1 MFQTDF
7 FEGVGMNY
15 KQLLIGVAV
24 SSLLAAC
31 ASTKPVTTGAEQQN
45 TPQPVTSAPEQ
56 TGATNPQPTAVDP
69 LTNLTSPL
77 AQRSVYF
84 DFDSSVVKDDYKATI
99 SAHADY
105 LKSRSDHKVVIQGNT
120 DARGSREY
128 NLALGQRRA
137 ESVKKAMEVLGVPES
152 QLEAV
157 SFGKE
162 KPKATG
168 TTEAD
173 YAQNRRDDIVY
184 DTDSK

>member
-1 MFQTDF
+1 MNWKHLL
-7 FEGVGMNY
+7 VGTA
-15 KQLLIGVAV
+15 AV
-24 SSLLAAC
+24 SLLAAC
-31 ASTKPVTTGAEQQN
+31 SSTKPPETNTSAASASQPAAPVDSASTKSAQ
-45 TPQPVTSAPEQ
+45 TP
-56 TGATNPQPTAVDP
+56 VDP
-69 LTNLTSPL
+69 LNDPNSPL

-84 DFDSSVVKDDYKATI
+84 DFDSSLVKDEYKPLI

-105 LKSRSDHKVVIQGNT
+105 LKGNAAHKITIQGNT

-137 ESVKKAMEVLGVPES
+137 ESVKKAMEVLGVPDK

-162 KPKATG
+162 KPKAEG
-168 TTEAD
+168 NSDAD

-184 DTDSK
+184 DGQ